1 MSDGINI
8 IVDGGTSEERNYVSN
23 VIESSLVNSGFKVDN
38 NILITDEDNQTLLDY
53 AKKANP
59 DLFNQVIEINTIST
73 DEDES
78 DEEEGNDSQESDD

>member
-23 VIESSLVNSGFKVDN
+23 VIESSLVTAGFKVDN
-38 NILITDEDNQTLLDY
+38 NLVITDEDTQTLLDY

-59 DLFNQVIEINTIST
+59 DLFNQVIEINTISN
-73 DEDES
+73 DSSEIEEEDE
-78 DEEEGNDSQESDD
+78 ENIQESDD

>member
-23 VIESSLVNSGFKVDN
+23 VIESSLVTAGFKVDN
-38 NILITDEDNQTLLDY
+38 NLVITDEDTQTLLDY

-59 DLFNQVIEINTIST
+59 DLFNQVIEINTISN
-73 DEDES
+73 DSSDIEEEDE
-78 DEEEGNDSQESDD
+78 ENIQESDD